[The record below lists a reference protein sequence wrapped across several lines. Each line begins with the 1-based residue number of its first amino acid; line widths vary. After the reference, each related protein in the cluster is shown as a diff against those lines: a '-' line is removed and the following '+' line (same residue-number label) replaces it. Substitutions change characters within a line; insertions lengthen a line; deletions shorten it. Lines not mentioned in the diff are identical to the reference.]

1 MIVVWRPTW
10 RISIVDGT
18 NEQHSGLKQRLST
31 VNHIVIVLCTM
42 IDANPLPYGIV
53 CASAFAALF
62 LFRAMLMTHAGG
74 YGKVRT
80 LWICTLFA
88 ITMQMTIPIAMFHRF
103 SLASFM
109 QAVRINHDY
118 VWCFDYVGCWVF
130 GGCGMWLWRNIDVCS
145 LQYKVTQSRQ
155 QVLWEAAKM
164 EMRRIFCERLQKLRG
179 CKIGGNLQL
188 FLALIY
194 WLLYVE

>member
-1 MIVVWRPTW
+1 
-10 RISIVDGT
+10 
-18 NEQHSGLKQRLST
+18 
-31 VNHIVIVLCTM
+31 M

-88 ITMQMTIPIAMFHRF
+88 ITMQMTISIAVFHRF

-109 QAVRINHDY
+109 KAVRINHDY
-118 VWCFDYVGCWVF
+118 SCFFDYVGC
-130 GGCGMWLWRNIDVCS
+130 
-145 LQYKVTQSRQ
+145 
-155 QVLWEAAKM
+155 
-164 EMRRIFCERLQKLRG
+164 
-179 CKIGGNLQL
+179 
-188 FLALIY
+188 
-194 WLLYVE
+194 

>member
-1 MIVVWRPTW
+1 MKVVKHLVCGL
-10 RISIVDGT
+10 IGDVHDSGVKT
-18 NEQHSGLKQRLST
+18 NMAHINCRWHQRASFSEVMSAHSGLKQRLST
-31 VNHIVIVLCTM
+31 VNHIAIALCTM
-42 IDANPLPYGIV
+42 IDANPVPEGIV
-53 CASAFAALF
+53 CSSVLAALF

-118 VWCFDYVGCWVF
+118 VWCFDYVGFVECLEDE
-130 GGCGMWLWRNIDVCS
+130 GCG
-145 LQYKVTQSRQ
+145 
-155 QVLWEAAKM
+155 
-164 EMRRIFCERLQKLRG
+164 CE
-179 CKIGGNLQL
+179 
-188 FLALIY
+188 
-194 WLLYVE
+194 ET

>member
-1 MIVVWRPTW
+1 
-10 RISIVDGT
+10 
-18 NEQHSGLKQRLST
+18 
-31 VNHIVIVLCTM
+31 M

-103 SLASFM
+103 SLACFM
-109 QAVRINHDY
+109 QAIHINYDY
-118 VWCFDYVGCWVF
+118 VWCCDYVGC
-130 GGCGMWLWRNIDVCS
+130 
-145 LQYKVTQSRQ
+145 
-155 QVLWEAAKM
+155 
-164 EMRRIFCERLQKLRG
+164 
-179 CKIGGNLQL
+179 
-188 FLALIY
+188 
-194 WLLYVE
+194 

>member
-1 MIVVWRPTW
+1 MIF
-10 RISIVDGT
+10 
-18 NEQHSGLKQRLST
+18 
-31 VNHIVIVLCTM
+31 
-42 IDANPLPYGIV
+42 ANPLPDGIV
-53 CASAFAALF
+53 CASVLAAF
-62 LFRAMLMTHAGG
+62 LFVAMFDAHTAGCL
-74 YGKVRT
+74 GKVRT

-109 QAVRINHDY
+109 KSVRINHDY
-118 VWCFDYVGCWVF
+118 SCFFDYVGCWVF
-130 GGCGMWLWRNIDVCS
+130 GGWGMWLWRNIALWCS